1 MSKPPIFVVGRQH
14 SGNTLLVSILD
25 NHPAVLG
32 LKNEGTFF
40 EHQDRLR
47 TLSRQLTVKRIAQ
60 IIEGGTERED
70 VPRQSLE
77 EHLQRSLRRDGGTPG
92 DLYRRGMRW
101 FASKDEAVQW
111 AQKATS
117 YIFYVDSILGAIPD
131 ARLIFLAR
139 NPLDIAAS
147 LKRRGEWRRTLRMV
161 WGWNRG
167 TATAVQWTD
176 TDPERVK
183 VVRYEDLV
191 RVPQETMREICSFV
205 DIEFEDDLLEIPHV
219 NRSETPYNQESDTA
233 GVNASR
239 LHYYSDVLSPEEE
252 AVVRSWTDTELL
264 KRCYPDLPAPRAY
277 NATVRVLTTVR
288 ALGASA
294 QTILVDHAGT
304 FVSDPHHVFDRIRR
318 RLG

>member
-1 MSKPPIFVVGRQH
+1 MSKPPIFVIGRQH

-77 EHLQRSLRRDGGTPG
+77 EHLQRSLRRDGGTPV

-147 LKRRGEWRRTLRMV
+147 LKRRGEWRRALRMV

-167 TATAVQWTD
+167 TAAAVKWTKA
-176 TDPERVK
+176 DPERVRLF
-183 VVRYEDLV
+183 RYEDLV
-191 RVPQETMREICSFV
+191 QAPRETMREICSFA
-205 DIEFEDDLLEIPHV
+205 DLEFKDDLLEVPHV

-233 GVNASR
+233 GINASR
-239 LHYYSDVLSPEEE
+239 VHYYSDALSPEEE
-252 AVVRSWTDTELL
+252 ATVRAWTSTELL
-264 KRCYPDLPAPRAY
+264 ERCYPDLPTARECGAIPRI
-277 NATVRVLTTVR
+277 LTASQ
-288 ALGASA
+288 ALLGSA
-294 QTILVDHAGT
+294 RTLLVDHVGILA
-304 FVSDPHHVFDRIRR
+304 SEPRHVFDRIHRR
-318 RLG
+318 IG